1 MNGIRYEQARRIVD
15 ESLRRARS
23 LSLQPLTVAV
33 LDAGGHLV
41 ALGRE
46 DGSGLLRPQIAIGK
60 AWGALG
66 MGRGSREL
74 AKRAESHPAFVQAL
88 TVAAEGRIFPVAGG
102 VLIRD
107 ASDQLLGA
115 VGISGDGPDKDE
127 LCAIA
132 GIEAVALCADP
143 G

>member
-1 MNGIRYEQARRIVD
+1 MNGIQLAQAQRIVD
-15 ESLRRARS
+15 ASLSHARR

-33 LDAGGHLV
+33 LDRGGHLV

-66 MGRGSREL
+66 MGRGSRAL
-74 AKRAESHPAFVQAL
+74 AERAEAHPAFFNAL
-88 TVAAEGRIFPVAGG
+88 VAASEGRMFPAAGG
-102 VLIRD
+102 VLVRD
-107 ASDQLLGA
+107 SDGELIGA
-115 VGISGDGPDKDE
+115 AGISGDLPDKDE

-132 GIEAVALCADP
+132 GIEA
-143 G
+143 

>member
-1 MNGIRYEQARRIVD
+1 MSNIQLEQARKILD
-15 ESLRRARS
+15 ASLLRARS
-23 LSLQPLTVAV
+23 LSLQPMTVAV

-74 AKRAESHPAFVQAL
+74 SKRAESHPAFFQAL
-88 TVAAEGRIFPVAGG
+88 TAASDGRIFPVAGG
-102 VLIRD
+102 VLIRNE
-107 ASDQLLGA
+107 ASQLVGA
-115 VGISGDGPDKDE
+115 VGVSGDVPDNDE
-127 LCAIA
+127 ACAIA
-132 GIEAVALCADP
+132 GIEGASLRADP